1 MTKKEN
7 TISSKNNW
15 IFVFIIWIFVCI
27 IWYLLYD
34 KFIKKDVYFD
44 ETLKCAN
51 MYQSDFCDESCDN
64 VWISYSPE
72 KRTCI
77 WYYTLSLPINQRM
90 VYEIKD
96 LIWWLESEYEYEYAT
111 EWCNYESDFLW
122 DDWFKKDT
130 CYYMWLDEIS
140 WLKWEKNKPNRK

>member
-15 IFVFIIWIFVCI
+15 IFVFIIWILVCI

-51 MYQSDFCDESCDN
+51 MYLSDFCDESCDN

-77 WYYTLSLPINQRM
+77 WYYTLSLPISQRM

>member
-1 MTKKEN
+1 MTW
-7 TISSKNNW
+7 KNNILNSKKNL
-15 IFVFIIWIFVCI
+15 IFSSAILILICI

-34 KFIKKDVYFD
+34 KYTQKDTYFD

-51 MYQSDFCDESCDN
+51 TYQADFCDESCDN
-64 VWISYSPE
+64 VWIAYSPE

-77 WYYTLSLPINQRM
+77 WYYTLSLPISQMM

-96 LIWWLESEYEYEYAT
+96 LIWWSESEYEYEYAT
-111 EWCNYESDFLW
+111 EWCSYESSFLW
-122 DDWFKKDT
+122 DEWFKEDT

-140 WLKWEKNKPNRK
+140 RLKWEKGKPNRK